1 MIDEKIFINLEK
13 IAKELVAPEKLNK
26 YVSIGDVS
34 CALITD
40 KGNIYT
46 GINID
51 TSCSLGFCAE
61 HSAISEMLKN
71 REYNI
76 KAIVAINENYN
87 PIPPCGRCR
96 ELISQI
102 SEKNTKTYIKVSKD
116 RILQLKDLLPLDW
129 KDVKKEPII

>member
-13 IAKELVAPEKLNK
+13 IAKELVGPEEVNK

-34 CALITD
+34 CALITN
-40 KGNIYT
+40 KGNIYK

-61 HSAISEMLKN
+61 HSAISEMIQN
-71 REYNI
+71 REFEI

-96 ELISQI
+96 ELISQL
-102 SEKNTKTYIKVSKD
+102 SEKNINTYIKVSENE
-116 RILQLKDLLPLDW
+116 ILQLKDLLPNDW
-129 KDVKKEPII
+129 KDIKKEP